1 MPVRILT
8 ISTSTGTFGPV
19 DFGDAYKRAAYA
31 GASTADR
38 GYAGT
43 IQGSLGGSEV
53 WTTVLTLTTSNSTGH
68 VGSTGAVFDKLRAVI
83 STNNSTR
90 DTGIWLAASD

>member
-1 MPVRILT
+1 MPVRILS

-38 GYAGT
+38 DYAAT
-43 IQGSLGGSEV
+43 VQGSLGGSGV

-68 VGSTGAVFDKLRAVI
+68 VGSTGAVFDKLRMVVT
-83 STNNSTR
+83 TNNTTAASPV
-90 DTGIWLAASD
+90 WLAASD

>member
-19 DFGDAYKRAAYA
+19 DFGDAFQRAAYA
-31 GASTADR
+31 GASTANKD
-38 GYAGT
+38 YAGT
-43 IQGSLGGSEV
+43 VEGSLGGSGV

-83 STNNSTR
+83 STNNT
-90 DTGIWLAASD
+90 TGSGPIWLAAL